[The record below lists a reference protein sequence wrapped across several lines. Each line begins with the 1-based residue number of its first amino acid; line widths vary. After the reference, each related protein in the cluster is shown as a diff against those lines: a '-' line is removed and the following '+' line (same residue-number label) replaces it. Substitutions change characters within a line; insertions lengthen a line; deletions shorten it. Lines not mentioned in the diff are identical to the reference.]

1 MRLNLIAWLLLAGC
15 TTSHPLNIAEQC
27 EIYPAVEWTKLS
39 APPAEAEQ
47 LLKPASDEQIT
58 ERQASMA
65 GEVWFRSDS
74 GTIRYCRY
82 TRSKDPCDGPEYRDF
97 QFYYGKWN
105 AMGGLSHICVNAEH
119 R

>member
-27 EIYPAVEWTKLS
+27 EIYPAIEWTKLS

-47 LLKPASDEQIT
+47 LLKLASDERIT
-58 ERQASMA
+58 ERQASMS
-65 GEVWFRSDS
+65 GEVGFRSDS

-82 TRSKDPCDGPEYRDF
+82 TRSEDPRDGPEHRDF
-97 QFYYGKWN
+97 QFYYGSGMRRGTLPDLCECG
-105 AMGGLSHICVNAEH
+105 A
-119 R
+119 